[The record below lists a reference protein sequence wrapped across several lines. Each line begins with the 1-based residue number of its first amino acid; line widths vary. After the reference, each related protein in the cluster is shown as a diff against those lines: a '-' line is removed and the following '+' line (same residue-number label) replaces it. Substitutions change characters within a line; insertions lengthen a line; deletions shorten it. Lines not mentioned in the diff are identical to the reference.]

1 MEALEFPA
9 DAAETDPLNFES
21 QTEHKVEEIRRTQRQ
36 EFARYVTK
44 EPVPDRS
51 RETPAQSLKEI
62 LKNRPDYN
70 GLEPEAVLQAV
81 EKAVELDVPLESK
94 FERRHEAKD
103 RDIPDYTL
111 GIPAETPATSKS
123 VYQRFIAPVL
133 GPQSKGPYAQP
144 AGPKAAGK
152 PRWRDK
158 SWHPTHWR
166 LPVFGYR
173 QAVIGGMA
181 AALVCLLVILVVLL
195 LK

>member
-21 QTEHKVEEIRRTQRQ
+21 QTERKVEEIRRTQRQ

-51 RETPAQSLKEI
+51 REAPAQSLKEI

-103 RDIPDYTL
+103 LDIPDYSL
-111 GIPAETPATSKS
+111 EIPVKPPATSKS

-133 GPQSKGPYAQP
+133 SNQSPYQQP
-144 AGPKAAGK
+144 VA
-152 PRWRDK
+152 
-158 SWHPTHWR
+158 PTTKKRRRRQTVTGR
-166 LPVFGYR
+166 LPVLSYR
-173 QAVIGGMA
+173 QAILSGLA
-181 AALVCLLVILVVLL
+181 AAVICLLVILAVFL